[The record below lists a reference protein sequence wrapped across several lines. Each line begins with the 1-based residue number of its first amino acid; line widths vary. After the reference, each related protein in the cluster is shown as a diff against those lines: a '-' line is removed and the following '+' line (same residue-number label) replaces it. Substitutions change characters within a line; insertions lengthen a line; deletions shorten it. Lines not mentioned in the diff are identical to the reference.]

1 MSRFPGALVLTL
13 LIALPSLA
21 QQKPDSADNLKARI
35 EKLEADNAALR
46 KELAA
51 LKDQLDALVK
61 GAGTKEIKPTPEE
74 EKIKQ
79 LGKEFV
85 EDLEKDRV
93 ASAYRSTSAAFQKR
107 TERKAFDEMVEKNP
121 QLKGLIQ
128 LDVWRQQK
136 VKKLSG
142 DKGYEYYFTG
152 TVLGTNMLVN
162 ISLVLIAEGSEWKV
176 DDVEIRG
183 AK

>member
-1 MSRFPGALVLTL
+1 MFKFPCALVCTL
-13 LIALPSLA
+13 LIALPAVA

-35 EKLEADNAALR
+35 EKLEADNAALK
-46 KELAA
+46 KEVAA
-51 LKDQLDALVK
+51 LKEQLDALVK
-61 GAGTKEIKPTPEE
+61 GPAKEIKPTPEE
-74 EKIKQ
+74 EKVKQ

-93 ASAYRSTSAAFQKR
+93 ASAFRSTSAAFQKR
-107 TERKAFDEMVEKNP
+107 TERKAFDEMVEKSAE
-121 QLKGLIQ
+121 LKGLIQ
-128 LDVWRQQK
+128 VEQFRQQK

-152 TVLGTNMLVN
+152 QTFQTSKLVN
-162 ISLVLIAEGSEWKV
+162 ISLVLINDSGEWKV
-176 DDVEIRG
+176 DDVEIRV